1 MKSAVAALL
10 FASATLI
17 GLDAA
22 PQQRTPFR
30 GTTEVV
36 AVYATVTDKTS
47 GRLLTDLT
55 KEAFFV
61 FDNGRRQEI
70 TVFSNEVQP
79 ITVVIMLD
87 RSGSMM
93 PFADIVRQAAER
105 FVEKMLPEDRARVGD
120 FSHQVQI
127 LPDRF
132 TSEKSQLL
140 WNLRTNLQ
148 SARNGPSPVWWSV
161 DRSMTALE
169 SEGGRRVVLMLS
181 DGHDDPS
188 YGQPRTPFKSLQQR
202 VVEDEIMIYAVGV
215 PASMQNNWGTT
226 FNRSSPMIGMK
237 FMPPDP
243 DLRKIAEQSGGGY
256 FELDWRDDLDQTF
269 ERVAD
274 ELHRQYL
281 LGFVPS
287 ALDGRTHEIEV
298 RVNNRDAK
306 VRARRNYLAGKR

>member
-1 MKSAVAALL
+1 MKTVLTALL
-10 FASATLI
+10 LAPATLI
-17 GLDAA
+17 VAESA

-30 GTTEVV
+30 GTSEVV
-36 AVYATVTDKTS
+36 AVYATVMDKSS
-47 GRLLTDLT
+47 GRLLTDLP
-55 KEAFFV
+55 KEAFTV
-61 FDNGRRQEI
+61 LDNGKRQEI
-70 TVFSNEVQP
+70 SVFSNETQP

-105 FVEKMLPEDRARVGD
+105 FVEKMLPDDRARIGD

-127 LPDRF
+127 LPQQF
-132 TSEKSQLL
+132 TSDPKQLL

-148 SARNGPSPVWWSV
+148 SARNGPSPVWWAV
-161 DRSMTALE
+161 DSAMTALA

-181 DGHDDPS
+181 DGYDDPS
-188 YGQPRTPFKSLQQR
+188 YGQLRTKFKDLLQR
-202 VVEDEIMIYAVGV
+202 VVEEEVMIYAVGV
-215 PASMQNNWGTT
+215 PSSQLNNWGTT
-226 FNRSSPMIGMK
+226 FNRSSPMTGLK
-237 FMPPDP
+237 FSPPDP

-256 FELDWRDDLDQTF
+256 FELDWKDDLDQAF

-281 LGFVPS
+281 IGFVPG

>member
-1 MKSAVAALL
+1 
-10 FASATLI
+10 
-17 GLDAA
+17 
-22 PQQRTPFR
+22 
-30 GTTEVV
+30 VV
-36 AVYATVTDKTS
+36 VYATVMDKTS
-47 GRLLTDLT
+47 GRLMTDLT
-55 KEAFFV
+55 KEAFTV
-61 FDNGRRQEI
+61 LDNGKRQEI
-70 TVFSNEVQP
+70 TVFSNETQP

-93 PFADIVRQAAER
+93 PFADIVRRAAER
-105 FVEKMLPEDRARVGD
+105 FVEKMLPDDRARIGD

-127 LPDRF
+127 LPEQF
-132 TSEKSQLL
+132 TGDQKQLL

-148 SARNGPSPVWWSV
+148 SARNGPSPVWWAV
-161 DRSMTALE
+161 DRSMTALA

-188 YGQPRTPFKSLQQR
+188 YGQPRTPFKALQQR
-202 VVEDEIMIYAVGV
+202 IVEEEIMVYAVGV
-215 PASMQNNWGTT
+215 PASLQNNWGTT
-226 FNRSSPMIGMK
+226 FNRSSPMTGIK
-237 FMPPDP
+237 FQPPDP

-256 FELDWRDDLDQTF
+256 FELDWRDDLDATF

-281 LGFVPS
+281 IGFVPA

-298 RVNNRDAK
+298 RVNQKDVK

>member
-36 AVYATVTDKTS
+36 AVYATVTDKSS
-47 GRLLTDLT
+47 GRLLTDLP
-55 KEAFFV
+55 KEAFLV
-61 FDNGRRQEI
+61 FDNGRRQEV

-105 FVEKMLPEDRARVGD
+105 FVEKMLPDDRARVGD
-120 FSHQVQI
+120 FSHLVQI
-127 LPDRF
+127 HPEQF
-132 TSEKSQLL
+132 TSDKSQLL
-140 WNLRTNLQ
+140 WNLRTNMQ

-161 DRSMTALE
+161 DRSMTALA

-188 YGQPRTPFKSLQQR
+188 YGQPRTHFKDLQQR

-237 FMPPDP
+237 FQPPDP

-281 LGFVPS
+281 LGFVPA
-287 ALDGRTHEIEV
+287 ALDGRTHDIEV